1 MEGKFVSWGESI
13 FQSRTGWKSNKSDLH
28 LNDPCWIY
36 FEAYVQN
43 PKWVGIEY
51 NLTFRLILPKQNQKH
66 RAKPYT
72 AYKRFTLDLRTHIGS
87 K

>member
-1 MEGKFVSWGESI
+1 MFWFYGSGGRMEGKFVSWGESI

-66 RAKPYT
+66 SIW
-72 AYKRFTLDLRTHIGS
+72 DVSH
-87 K
+87 